1 MAIYVSIGARSHFFA
16 TYTSRMRDEQLDA
29 RLYRAKRV
37 LMDARIAVVREVHH
51 RHYPP
56 YHIERIS

>member
-1 MAIYVSIGARSHFFA
+1 
-16 TYTSRMRDEQLDA
+16 MRDEQLDA
-29 RLYRAKRV
+29 RLYRAKQV

-56 YHIERIS
+56 